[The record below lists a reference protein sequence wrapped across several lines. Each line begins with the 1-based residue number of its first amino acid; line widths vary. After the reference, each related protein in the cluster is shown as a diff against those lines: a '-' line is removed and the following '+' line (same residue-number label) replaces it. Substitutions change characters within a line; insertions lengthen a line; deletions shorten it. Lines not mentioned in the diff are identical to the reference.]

1 MLVFMTIKCV
11 MELDDPGNNHN
22 LLFLIGNTRYVT
34 PVYILLFVVLIF
46 IPVIFKNLSTLK

>member
-1 MLVFMTIKCV
+1 MTIKCV